1 MTTAYIRGTVTPKSI
16 ALTLRSL
23 LFCGL
28 TAPGASYA
36 QEAPIPRP
44 GFDVLHY
51 EFSLEIPDS
60 GSFIRGSTEISVR
73 QTAREGAF
81 RLDLVDK
88 HVITLRINDR
98 STAFRQDSAGLYVN
112 LPMPRSVPDTF
123 RVDIGYEGIVKDGLI
138 IREAQGRWTAFGD
151 NWPNRARHWLPTV
164 DHPGDKA
171 TVTWRIDAPA
181 NLTVI
186 ANGACVKSV
195 PLGGD
200 NPSTPRRLTV
210 WETKRP
216 IPTYVMVI
224 AAAPLVSKKLRMT
237 ATGLSEF
244 PGGIPQAVH
253 AFPEDQGY
261 IPGPFEEAVDIV
273 EYFSRTIGPF
283 PYEKLDHIQS
293 STIFGGMENASAIFY
308 FDQGF
313 KRRQINSGLI
323 AHETAHQWFGDA
335 VTPADWPHLWLSEGF
350 ATYWAELWR
359 QHDKGDST
367 FRASMTHMRDGILR
381 SRTTT
386 QRPVIDTAES
396 RLMALLNSNSYQKG
410 AWILHMLRST
420 VGDTAF
426 YAGMRLYYEYYKH
439 RSASSRDFQQAMEAS
454 SGMELGWFFDQWLR
468 RPGFIKASFEWNTLE
483 SDREVRLTV
492 RQSGVPYRFP
502 LRLAI
507 ETDDGKSVA
516 ATVDVPAEAEAII
529 RIPWSGRPVANII
542 FDPFVQLLWS
552 ITKR

>member
-1 MTTAYIRGTVTPKSI
+1 MT
-16 ALTLRSL
+16 
-23 LFCGL
+23 
-28 TAPGASYA
+28 
-36 QEAPIPRP
+36 E
-44 GFDVLHY
+44 
-51 EFSLEIPDS
+51 
-60 GSFIRGSTEISVR
+60 
-73 QTAREGAF
+73 
-81 RLDLVDK
+81 
-88 HVITLRINDR
+88 
-98 STAFRQDSAGLYVN
+98 
-112 LPMPRSVPDTF
+112 
-123 RVDIGYEGIVKDGLI
+123 
-138 IREAQGRWTAFGD
+138 
-151 NWPNRARHWLPTV
+151 
-164 DHPGDKA
+164 
-171 TVTWRIDAPA
+171 
-181 NLTVI
+181 
-186 ANGACVKSV
+186 
-195 PLGGD
+195 
-200 NPSTPRRLTV
+200 
-210 WETKRP
+210 
-216 IPTYVMVI
+216 
-224 AAAPLVSKKLRMT
+224 
-237 ATGLSEF
+237 TGLSEF

-426 YAGMRLYYEYYKH
+426 YAGMRLYYEHYKH